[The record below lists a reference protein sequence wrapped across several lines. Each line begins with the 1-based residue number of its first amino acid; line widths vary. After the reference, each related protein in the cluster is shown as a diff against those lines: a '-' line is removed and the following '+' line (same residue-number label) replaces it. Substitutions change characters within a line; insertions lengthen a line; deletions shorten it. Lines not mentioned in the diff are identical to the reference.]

1 MTKQDLQKELLE
13 KVKPGTKPS
22 QLKKSKSA
30 DNLSLPS
37 QSTSLT
43 RSKSAEVFTDPKYP
57 YTSLISQQ
65 QTIEKLAKETQTK
78 STTISLLRKK
88 VEELEKHP
96 PTLLLEEQLK
106 VKQRELEVLRKDLAA
121 KNAELNQTKQELDKS
136 LQARHQGLKDWNQA
150 YQKTQ
155 ALNSELNSTVEE
167 SAEELTS
174 QDQLLTKLR
183 SENFKLKQTN
193 QSLARDLTLVQK
205 LAESRKVPYY
215 ADEFSS
221 SLNYFKYVVYS
232 LIAVGFVL
240 VLMRKKESTN

>member
-1 MTKQDLQKELLE
+1 MTKEQLQQELLE

-65 QTIEKLAKETQTK
+65 QTIEKLEKETQTK
-78 STTISLLRKK
+78 STTIALLRKK
-88 VEELEKHP
+88 VEELEQHP

-106 VKQRELEVLRKDLAA
+106 VKQRELEGLRKDLEETNS
-121 KNAELNQTKQELDKS
+121 KLSQTKQELDKS
-136 LQARHQGLKDWNQA
+136 LQARHQGLKDWNQV
-150 YQKTQ
+150 YQKAQ
-155 ALNSELNSTVEE
+155 ALDSELNNTVEE
-167 SAEELTS
+167 SAEELTT
-174 QDQLLTKLR
+174 QDQRLTNLR

-193 QSLARDLTLVQK
+193 QSLQRDLTLAQK
-205 LAESRKVPYY
+205 LAELRQNNPFK
-215 ADEFSS
+215 ADNFN
-221 SLNYFKYVVYS
+221 SLNYFKYAVYA
-232 LIAVGFVL
+232 LLAIWFL
-240 VLMRKKESTN
+240 LMLRRDYV